1 MAGRTGSAGFTKSEN
16 RPTRLETMRRGRPE
30 WDDALRYEPP
40 FFFWWQIFC
49 NSPGRWVHIHDLV
62 FIVVRTSIT

>member
-16 RPTRLETMRRGRPE
+16 RPTRLETVRRGRPE

-40 FFFWWQIFC
+40 FFFWWKFFC
-49 NSPGRWVHIHDLV
+49 NSPGQWVHIHDLV
-62 FIVVRTSIT
+62 FIVVHTSIT